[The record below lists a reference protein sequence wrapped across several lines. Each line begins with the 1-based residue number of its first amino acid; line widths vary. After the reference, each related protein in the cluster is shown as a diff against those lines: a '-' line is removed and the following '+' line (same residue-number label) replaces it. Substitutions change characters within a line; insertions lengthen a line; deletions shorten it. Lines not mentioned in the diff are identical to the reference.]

1 MTCLVCQQSLTTEYQ
16 LVGIERGTW
25 RSLYACPGLCAA
37 QARLGAATQKT
48 LDFSAEAE
56 G

>member
-1 MTCLVCQQSLTTEYQ
+1 MNCLICQQSLTTDYQ

-25 RSLYACPGLCAA
+25 RSLYACPGLCAE
-37 QARLGAATQKT
+37 QAWQGTVTQKT
-48 LDFSAEAE
+48 LDLSAEAE